1 MIQTLE
7 KNVEKSWLLEP
18 KHFYRRLERIF
29 SDLETLGPSEWF
41 ARAFI
46 SRFFEEMSGTL
57 QLQSIQLYDRLS
69 GNVKLLSSYGF
80 IPFAAVQEIGTMFQF
95 KIDFPW
101 IGRFA
106 GQNAAVL
113 PVGENETLMM
123 AFFAKNGNTH
133 EDASFFQFAFSSLH
147 YMLLQHLR
155 HVELLDSVEQARAI
169 QMSLLPSQKPDFGM
183 FDIAARSVP
192 AEQVGGDLYD
202 FQHSG
207 EDTLAITIAD
217 AAGHGLAAALQARD
231 VITGIRMSG
240 EAGWEITRTVE
251 TLNRVI
257 HRSGLA
263 SRFVSMV
270 FCQLDSSG
278 NFCYV
283 NAGHPRP
290 LLADRSG
297 IQELDVGGMILGP
310 RPELPY
316 LAGNVR
322 IEPETM
328 LVLYSDGVVERMAAD
343 GSEFGIERLKQWL
356 LETRNCGSEEAI
368 NDLFVRLDE
377 FGDHEPLQDD
387 ATVVLIR
394 RPLALV

>member
-1 MIQTLE
+1 MIETLE
-7 KNVEKSWLLEP
+7 KNIERGWSLEP
-18 KHFYRRLERIF
+18 KRFYRRLEKIF
-29 SDLETLGPSEWF
+29 SELETLGPSEWF

-46 SRFFEEMSGTL
+46 SRFFEEMSETL
-57 QLQSIQLYDRLS
+57 HLQSIQLYVRLS
-69 GNVKLLSSYGF
+69 ENLRLLSSFGS
-80 IPFAAVQEIGTMFQF
+80 IPFAAIQEIGTMFQQR
-95 KIDFPW
+95 IDFPW
-101 IGRFA
+101 IGSFS

-113 PVGENETLMM
+113 PVGENETLLM
-123 AFFAKNGNTH
+123 AFFAGKNALTQ
-133 EDASFFQFAFSSLH
+133 EDVSFFQFAFSSLH

-169 QMSLLPSQKPDFGM
+169 QMSLLPAQNPDFGI
-183 FDIAARSVP
+183 FDIAAKSIP

-202 FQHSG
+202 FQPSG

-240 EAGWEITRTVE
+240 EAGWEITKTVE

-263 SRFVSMV
+263 SRFVSMI

-278 NFCYV
+278 NFRYV

-290 LLADRSG
+290 LLACRSG
-297 IQELDVGGMILGP
+297 IQELHAGGMILGP

-316 LAGNVR
+316 QAGSIR
-322 IEPETM
+322 LEPEAS
-328 LVLYSDGVVERMAAD
+328 LVLYTDGVIERTDAD
-343 GSEFGIERLKQWL
+343 ESEFGIERLKHWL
-356 LETRNCGSEEAI
+356 VETRNCGSEEAI

-377 FGDHEPLQDD
+377 FGDKEPLQDD

-394 RPLALV
+394 RPLY